1 MVRYL
6 IILHYVLLKQ
16 DSHGLRQVLPTP
28 AGLMSATD
36 MGVPSLPLNITS
48 FLPGCNEL
56 QQENSS
62 LLTKNTALEA
72 KTETLMCVVSL
83 QFQLLIRLTK
93 QIGLHIICF

>member
-1 MVRYL
+1 MSRAPSPSPFDASFVPFPPTSLYGTSYHTASHERQMVRYL

-48 FLPGCNEL
+48 FLPGAMSC
-56 QQENSS
+56 SRRTRHS
-62 LLTKNTALEA
+62 
-72 KTETLMCVVSL
+72 
-83 QFQLLIRLTK
+83 
-93 QIGLHIICF
+93 